1 MSQED
6 KFAPVIEDYHG
17 TKVEDCFRWLENPD
31 DADVK
36 QWVDDQ
42 NEKTEAFLNNVDQRT
57 EIKDKLT
64 SLWNYE
70 KFTVPQKEGDYFY
83 IHKNDGLRN
92 QAVFYRSKDETFE
105 QLEVVIDPNMLNE
118 KSTAAITTLAFS
130 KDGKYL
136 AYGISY
142 DGSDWQDIHIK
153 DLQTLEDKPEVL
165 KHCKFSSI
173 AWNEE
178 GTGFYYNRFKDPKT
192 VPPEEQSYD
201 NHVCWHTVGTSQDE
215 DELIFQDPDHREFAF
230 NPEFSSDYR
239 YLLLTAWRGTENRN
253 RIFVR
258 DEEVKS
264 AFQPLL
270 TEDDGEYS
278 FITNEGSLF
287 YFQTNQKAPKE
298 RVIAVDIQNPAE
310 ENWKEIIPEADDV
323 LAHVTCVNEQLVTIY
338 LHNAYDEMKLFELNG
353 RYNRALAL
361 PKYTSVTGLSGKKK
375 DEVMYVS
382 YTSYLAPTK
391 VLKYDFAK
399 DETEVLLAVDGLF
412 PTEDFETTQ
421 VFYPSKDGTQIPMFL
436 TYKKG
441 IELDGEN
448 PVLLYGYGGFNVSLT
463 PAFSPAVRMWLE
475 AGGIYA
481 VANIRGGGEFGEDW
495 YKAGTLECKQNV
507 FDDFMAAAECLIGAK
522 YTTPQKLAIMG
533 GSNGGLLVSA
543 CMTQRPEL
551 YGAVICQVPVTDML
565 RYHKFTVGRY
575 WVTDYGNAEANAE
588 DFEYMI
594 KYSPLHNVRKGVD
607 YPATLVT
614 TADTDDRVVPLHA
627 KKFAATVQESQGGEA
642 PILIRIEKNAGHGL
656 GKPTYK
662 VIEEATDIY
671 SFLFKNLKVRL

>member
-105 QLEVVIDPNMLNE
+105 QLEVVIDPNVLNE
-118 KSTAAITTLAFS
+118 TSTAAITTLAFS

-201 NHVCWHTVGTSQDE
+201 NHVCWHTVGTLQDE

-310 ENWKEIIPEADDV
+310 KNWKEIIPEADDV

-399 DETEVLLAVDGLF
+399 DEAEVLLAVDGLF

-495 YKAGTLECKQNV
+495 YKAGTLERKQNV